1 MNRRRFLAAGAVTL
15 SACATPI
22 GKAQPRLVVVG
33 AGFGGATVAKYVAS
47 WDRGIE
53 VTLVEQNERFI
64 SCPISN
70 LVLGGNRTMQDITRS
85 YDSLRQYGVELVRAQ
100 ARAINTAKRSPVLTG
115 GKSLSYD
122 RLVLAPGV
130 DFLFGEV

>member
-53 VTLVEQNERFI
+53 SALTSELNAVIPKGEFTQPKV
-64 SCPISN
+64 PI
-70 LVLGGNRTMQDITRS
+70 
-85 YDSLRQYGVELVRAQ
+85 
-100 ARAINTAKRSPVLTG
+100 ARP
-115 GKSLSYD
+115 
-122 RLVLAPGV
+122 
-130 DFLFGEV
+130 

>member
-33 AGFGGATVAKYVAS
+33 AGFGGATVAKYVAT
-47 WDRGIE
+47 WDRGID
-53 VTLVEQNERFI
+53 VTVVEQDERFI

-85 YDSLRQYGVELVRAQ
+85 YDGLRKQ
-100 ARAINTAKRSPVLTG
+100 ASRWCAHR
-115 GKSLSYD
+115 
-122 RLVLAPGV
+122 RLPSTR
-130 DFLFGEV
+130 